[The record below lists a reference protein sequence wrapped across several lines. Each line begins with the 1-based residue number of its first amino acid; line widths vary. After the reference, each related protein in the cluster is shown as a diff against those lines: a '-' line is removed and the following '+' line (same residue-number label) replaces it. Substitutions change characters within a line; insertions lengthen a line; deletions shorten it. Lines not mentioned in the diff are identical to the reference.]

1 MPRIYKLLM
10 CGVSTI
16 SIGAPALAQDA
27 PAPATPAPGIAGST
41 IAAPTDAAAASNRR
55 PADQASAVADIV
67 VTGSRVLRNGNSSPS
82 PVTVVSTSDLLRTQP
97 GATIAETLNTL
108 PAFAGSR
115 GATSNPTSIGSQG
128 AGNGSA
134 NQLNLRNLGTTR
146 TLVLMD
152 GKRVPP
158 TLFNGVV
165 DVDIIPQALVQ
176 RVDIVTGGV
185 SAVYGSDAISGV
197 VNYIID
203 HKFQGLRIDASAGL
217 TEYGDDPRYDT
228 AIAYGTKIGDRLHV
242 EASYEYRK
250 EGGIDRR
257 SSRPWLQQVG
267 VSGAG
272 TAANPYVLLSNVRQA
287 GFPFGGLITSGA
299 LTGQVFKSDGVL
311 SPFVAGTATGNSA
324 LQVGGDGGYWDS
336 GLVAKLEGHQFFG
349 RADYEISDRIRF
361 YAEVSGDIKRNVN
374 YADTAQLNGVTISRT
389 NAFLSPA
396 VQALI
401 PTSQPTFRFSELL
414 ADAPRAEGDAR
425 SRQFVYNTGFEGNL
439 GQFAWNIDYSHGVS
453 KLNTYIRNDVNRQ
466 RLAYSLDAVR
476 NAAGQIVCNITIS
489 NPGLAD
495 NCVPINVFGPTAVT
509 PEAARYITDDVNFRS
524 KTVQDDVTAGVNGKL
539 FSTWAGEV
547 RSAITAEYRKISY
560 RSSASSTPLDFVNCT
575 GTRFNCTVGAAL
587 NDFQFGQS
595 LVPISNN
602 VYEVAG
608 ETVVP
613 LLRDSAIARELSV
626 NGAVRY
632 THYQTSGSYVTW
644 KVGLDWKLFDKLRF
658 RATRSRDIRAPTLY
672 DLFAPQSSV
681 PVRPTDLLTGLS
693 PTVPSLN
700 PSNPNLTAEIG
711 NTWTGG
717 IVFNPTRTL
726 SFAIDAYDIKI
737 SNAVTQIDGS
747 NATYQSLCYA
757 SGGSSPYCALQIRP
771 LGFSN
776 TSAANAVTA
785 WIVENINLSQVETY
799 GVDFEGNYTGQLFNR
814 PMSLRALVAWQ
825 PHIYYR
831 QPGVVTIDQGGA
843 AFGPTGYGA
852 TPRWR
857 ATVYFR
863 FSPLEHVTVD
873 VQERWR
879 NAMKLSGDPTQV
891 FVSNHIGS
899 FATTNINLAWD
910 VPGHNRYEFY
920 ANVGNLFNADPP
932 IGAYSG
938 NGTRAGLR
946 DGFALGDDPRG
957 RNFTVGVRL
966 KL

>member
-1 MPRIYKLLM
+1 MISKLLL
-10 CGVSTI
+10 CGVSAV
-16 SIGAPALAQDA
+16 SLAAPALAQETVPA
-27 PAPATPAPGIAGST
+27 PAPAQP
-41 IAAPTDAAAASNRR
+41 AAPDTAPATD
-55 PADQASAVADIV
+55 QGGEIV
-67 VTGSRVLRNGNSSPS
+67 VTGSRTIRNGNNSPS
-82 PVTVVSTSDLLRTQP
+82 PVTVVSTQDMLKTSP
-97 GATIAETLNTL
+97 GQTIAETLNTL

-152 GKRVPP
+152 GKRVAP

-203 HKFQGLRIDASAGL
+203 HKFQGLRVDASAGV
-217 TEYGDDPRYDT
+217 TEYGDDPRYD
-228 AIAYGTKIGDRLHV
+228 IALAWGKNLTDRLHV
-242 EASYEYRK
+242 EASYEYRY

-272 TAANPYVLLSNVRQA
+272 TTANPYVLLSNLRQSNFA
-287 GFPFGGLITSGA
+287 FGGLITSGA
-299 LTGQVFKSDGVL
+299 LAGQVFKSDGVL
-311 SPFVAGTATGNSA
+311 SPFVAGTPTGNSA
-324 LQVGGDGGYWDS
+324 LQIGGDGAYWDS
-336 GLVAKLEGHQFFG
+336 GLVSRLSGHQVFG
-349 RADYEISDRIRF
+349 RADYEVTDNVRF
-361 YAEVSGDIKRNVN
+361 YAQVTGDIKRNVN
-374 YADTAQLNGVTISRT
+374 WADTAQLNNVSISRT

-396 VQALI
+396 IRALI
-401 PTSQPTFRFSELL
+401 PLTQPTFKLSEFL
-414 ADAPRAEGDAR
+414 ADVPRAEGDAR
-425 SRQFVYNTGFEGNL
+425 SKQFIYSAGFAGKL
-439 GQFAWNIDYSHGVS
+439 GGASWNIDYSHGVS
-453 KLNTYIRNDVNRQ
+453 QLNTYIHNDVNRQ
-466 RLAYSLDAVR
+466 KLGYALDAVT
-476 NAAGQIVCNITIS
+476 NSSGQIVCNVTIT

-495 NCVPINVFGPTAVT
+495 SCVPINVFGPTAVS
-509 PEAARYITDDVNFRS
+509 PAAAKYITDDVNFRS
-524 KTVQDDVTAGVNGKL
+524 TTIQDDVTAGVSGTL

-547 RSAITAEYRKISY
+547 TSALTAEYRNISY
-560 RSSASSTPLDFVNCT
+560 RSTASSTPNNLINCT
-575 GTRFNCTVGAAL
+575 GIRFNCTAGSAL

-595 LVPISNN
+595 PAGISNS
-602 VYEVAG
+602 VWEVAG
-608 ETVVP
+608 ETNLP
-613 LLRDSAIARELSV
+613 LLKNAFIAKELSL

-632 THYQTSGSYVTW
+632 TRYQTSGSYWTW
-644 KVGLDWKLFDKLRF
+644 KLGLDWKLTDSLRI
-658 RATRSRDIRAPTLY
+658 RGTRSRDIRAPTLY
-672 DLFAPQSSV
+672 DLFAPTSSV

-700 PSNPNLTAEIG
+700 PANPNLTAEIG

-717 IVFNPTRTL
+717 IVFTPTHNL
-726 SFAIDAYDIKI
+726 SFAVDAYDVKI

-747 NATYQSLCYA
+747 NSVFQSLCYA
-757 SGGSSPYCALQIRP
+757 SGGTSQYCALQIRP
-771 LGFSN
+771 NGY
-776 TSAANAVTA
+776 TDKSASNAVTA
-785 WIVENINLSQVETY
+785 WVVENVNLSQVETW
-799 GVDFEGNYTGQLFNR
+799 GVDFEANYATQLFSR
-814 PMSLRALVAWQ
+814 PASLRALVAWQ

-831 QPGVVTIDQGGA
+831 QPDVPTIDQGGA

-857 ATVYFR
+857 ATVYAR
-863 FSPLEHVTVD
+863 FSPFENFTVD
-873 VQERWR
+873 LQERWR
-879 NAMKLSGDPTQV
+879 SAMKLSGDPTQV
-891 FVSNHIGS
+891 FVSNHIAS
-899 FATTNINLAWD
+899 FATTTINLAWD
-910 VPGHNRYEFY
+910 VPTNSKNQFEFY
-920 ANVGNLFNADPP
+920 ANVGNVFNANPP

-957 RNFTVGVRL
+957 RTFTFGVRL